1 MSNQMLNCLE
11 SKNIPIFN
19 LKHDASN
26 VDLVTIRNV
35 LKQNGIVVLKNYY
48 SKEEVVSMKEEIK
61 KFNKKFIKTKNVEN
75 CSGDFRLYN
84 IY

>member
-26 VDLVTIRNV
+26 VDLVTIR
-35 LKQNGIVVLKNYY
+35 KNYY